1 MQYPIYLDYNAT
13 TPLDPTVLEKML
25 PYFREHFGNA
35 SSTAHVY
42 GWMAEE
48 AVEQARQEI
57 ASVIN
62 ARPNEII
69 FTSGA
74 TESCNLAI
82 KGYAEANQHKGNHII
97 TVSTEHKAV
106 LDVCDYLNKKGF
118 EITYLPVDNNGMI
131 DLGLLE
137 NSIQSKTLMIAAMYS
152 NNETGVIHPIK
163 EIAGISEKHGI
174 CFFTDATQSFGKV
187 KIDVHAENIDLMA
200 FSSHK
205 IYGPKGVGGLY
216 IRNRQPSIKLATLIH
231 GGGHENKLRSG
242 TLNVPGIVGF
252 GAAGLLSTDLQK
264 NDLQN
269 YLQLNEALSN
279 GIKKMNGVNINAVGA
294 VRMPNVLNICFDLEG
309 GEGLLKKISKH
320 VAVASGSACSS
331 AIVEPSHVLTAMGLD
346 RRKANSSVRF
356 SFGRTTTLHE
366 IQRTFDFIQE
376 ALNI

>member
-252 GAAGLLSTDLQK
+252 GAAGLLSMDLQK

>member
-1 MQYPIYLDYNAT
+1 MQYPIYLDFNAT
-13 TPLDPTVLEKML
+13 TPLDPKVLEKML

-35 SSTAHVY
+35 SSSAHVY

-62 ARPNEII
+62 ARLNQII

-106 LDVCDYLNKKGF
+106 LDVCAYLNKKGF
-118 EITYLPVDNNGMI
+118 EITYLHVDNKGMI
-131 DLGLLE
+131 DLDLLE
-137 NSIQSKTLMIAAMYS
+137 NSIHSKTLMIAAMYS

-163 EIAGISEKHGI
+163 EIAAISEKHGV
-174 CFFTDATQSFGKV
+174 CFFTDATQSFGKLN
-187 KIDVHAENIDLMA
+187 IDVQADNIDLMA

-216 IRNRQPSIKLATLIH
+216 IRNEEPSIKLIPLIH

-252 GAAGLLSTDLQK
+252 GAAGLLSIDMQK
-264 NDLQN
+264 NDQQN
-269 YLQLNEALSN
+269 YLQLNQAFSQ
-279 GIKKMNGVNINAVGA
+279 GIEKMNGVYINAAGA
-294 VRMPNVLNICFDLEG
+294 ERMPNVLNICFDLEG
-309 GEGLLKKISKH
+309 GDGLLKKISKH

-346 RRKANSSVRF
+346 RKKANSSIRF
-356 SFGRTTTLHE
+356 SFGRTTTIHE
-366 IQRTFDFIQE
+366 IQKTLDLIQE

>member
-1 MQYPIYLDYNAT
+1 MQYPIYLDFNAS
-13 TPLDPTVLEKML
+13 TPLDPKVLEKML

-35 SSTAHVY
+35 SSSAHVY

-97 TVSTEHKAV
+97 AVSTEHKAV

-118 EITYLPVDNNGMI
+118 EITYLPVDDNGMI
-131 DLGLLE
+131 DLDLLE
-137 NSIQSKTLMIAAMYS
+137 NSIHPKTLMIAAMYA

-163 EIAGISEKHGI
+163 EIAAISEKHGV

-187 KIDVHAENIDLMA
+187 NIDVQNNGIDLMA

-216 IRNRQPSIKLATLIH
+216 IRNKQTSIKVAPLIH
-231 GGGHENKLRSG
+231 GGGHENRLRSG

-252 GAAGLLSTDLQK
+252 GAAGLLSKDLQK
-264 NDLQN
+264 NDQQN
-269 YLQLNEALSN
+269 YSQLNEAFSK
-279 GIKKMNGVNINAVGA
+279 GIEKMNRVYINAAGA
-294 VRMPNVLNICFDLEG
+294 ERMSNVLNICFDIEG

-356 SFGRTTTLHE
+356 SFGRTTTIHE
-366 IQRTFDFIQE
+366 IQQTLDLIQE